1 MCVMNSRH
9 ALFTAMSHAP
19 QILWTGWNRTN
30 TIPSSSKTDRKRPI
44 RMVEV
49 FTLDDS
55 TLVLMA
61 DLLCVCETAFASVRN
76 DASHYKQHLG
86 GCIIWESD
94 FLNERCAS
102 LLYLPSRPDLFADA
116 P

>member
-19 QILWTGWNRTN
+19 QIRCTGWNRTT
-30 TIPSSSKTDRKRPI
+30 TIPITSKTDRKSPI

-76 DASHYKQHLG
+76 DASHYKECSCC
-86 GCIIWESD
+86 CIIWESD
-94 FLNERCAS
+94 FLS
-102 LLYLPSRPDLFADA
+102 S
-116 P
+116 